1 MAEPVRVRRLTDQE
15 GQRLQQLVRRG
26 STNSVRYRRAMML
39 LASAGGNRV
48 PVIAQLVQ
56 ADEDTVRDV
65 IHRFNEIGLA
75 CLDPRWAGGRPRLLS
90 RDDEDFVVQTATTR
104 PTKLGQPFTHWSLRK
119 LVAYLRKVHGRVIR
133 IGREALRGLLARRG
147 VTFQRT
153 KTWKES
159 PDPDGETKLERIEE
173 VLDRFPDRVFAFD
186 EFGPLG
192 SRPTAGSG
200 WAERK
205 HPSRVPATYHRTH
218 GVRYFH
224 GCYSVGDDRLW
235 GVNRRKKG
243 AANTL
248 AALKSIRA
256 ARPDGAPI
264 YVIMDNLS
272 AHKGTDIGRWA
283 KKNKVELCF
292 TPTYASWANPIE
304 AHFGPLR
311 QFAIANSNH
320 PNRPCRPGP
329 CMPTCGGAM
338 PTPATATS
346 WPPNAEN
353 APGSAARR
361 ASAGADALSDPT
373 RGAYAVTVLTSCPG
387 TSTGSKRA
395 CR

>member
-1 MAEPVRVRRLTDQE
+1 M
-15 GQRLQQLVRRG
+15 
-26 STNSVRYRRAMML
+26 RYRRAMML

-65 IHRFNEIGLA
+65 IHRFNEIGLD

-90 RDDEDFVVQTATTR
+90 RDDEDFVVLAATTR
-104 PTKLGQPFTHWSLRK
+104 PTKLGQPFTRWSLRK
-119 LVAYLRKVHGRVIR
+119 LVAYLRKVDSRVIR
-133 IGREALRGLLARRG
+133 IGRETLRGLLARRG

-159 PDPDGETKLERIEE
+159 PAPDREVKLDRIEE

-186 EFGPLG
+186 EFGPFG
-192 SRPTAGSG
+192 IRPTAGLC

-205 HPSRVPATYHRTH
+205 HPDRVPATYRRTH

-224 GCYSVGDDRLW
+224 GCYSVGDDTLW
-235 GVNRRKKG
+235 GVNRLRKS

-272 AHKGTDIGRWA
+272 AHKGAALRRWA
-283 KKNKVELCF
+283 KKNKIELCF
-292 TPTYASWANPIE
+292 TPTYASWADPIE

-311 QFAIANSNH
+311 QFTIANSSH
-320 PNRPCRPGP
+320 PNHTVQTRALHAYLRWRNANARHHDVLAAERRERARIRSEKGIRWGGRP
-329 CMPTCGGAM
+329 
-338 PTPATATS
+338 
-346 WPPNAEN
+346 
-353 APGSAARR
+353 
-361 ASAGADALSDPT
+361 LK
-373 RGAYAVTVLTSCPG
+373 AV
-387 TSTGSKRA
+387 A
-395 CR
+395 

>member
-15 GQRLQQLVRRG
+15 GQRLQLIVRRG
-26 STNSVRYRRAMML
+26 STSSVRYRRAMML

-90 RDDEDFVVQTATTR
+90 TDDEDFVVQTATTR
-104 PTKLGQPFTHWSLRK
+104 PTKLGQPFTRWSLRK
-119 LVAYLRKVHGRVIR
+119 LATYLREVHGRTIR
-133 IGREALRGLLARRG
+133 IGREALRRLLARRG

-159 PDPDGETKLERIEE
+159 PAPDREAKLDRIEE
-173 VLDRFPDRVFAFD
+173 DLERFPDRVFAFG

-192 SRPTAGSG
+192 IQPTAGSG
-200 WAERK
+200 WANQGR
-205 HPSRVPATYHRTH
+205 PDRVPATYHRTH

-224 GCYSVGDDRLW
+224 GCYSVGSDTLW
-235 GVNRRKKG
+235 GINRRKKG
-243 AANTL
+243 AVNTL
-248 AALKSIRA
+248 AALKPIRA

-272 AHKGTDIGRWA
+272 AHKGSDIRRWA
-283 KKNKVELCF
+283 GMNKVELYF

-311 QFAIANSNH
+311 QFTIANSNYSNH
-320 PNRPCRPGP
+320 TVQTRALHAYLRWRNANARHRDVLAAERKERARIRSEKGIRWGGRPLK
-329 CMPTCGGAM
+329 
-338 PTPATATS
+338 TA
-346 WPPNAEN
+346 A
-353 APGSAARR
+353 
-361 ASAGADALSDPT
+361 
-373 RGAYAVTVLTSCPG
+373 
-387 TSTGSKRA
+387 
-395 CR
+395 

>member
-15 GQRLQQLVRRG
+15 GQKLQQIVRRG
-26 STNSVRYRRAMML
+26 STSTVRYRRAMML

-65 IHRFNEIGLA
+65 IHRFNEIGLT
-75 CLDPRWAGGRPRLLS
+75 CLDPQWAGGRPRLLKP
-90 RDDEDFVVQTATTR
+90 DDEDFVIKTATTR
-104 PTKLGQPFTHWSLRK
+104 PTKLGQPFTRWSIRK
-119 LVAYLRKVHGRVIR
+119 LAAYLRKVHGRVIR
-133 IGREALRGLLARRG
+133 IGREALRSLLARRG

-159 PDPDGETKLERIEE
+159 PDPEREAKLDRIEE
-173 VLDRFPDRVFAFD
+173 VLHRFPDRVFAFD

-192 SRPTAGSG
+192 IRPTMGSG
-200 WAERK
+200 WAASGHPER
-205 HPSRVPATYHRTH
+205 HPATYHRTH

-235 GVNRRKKG
+235 GVNHRKKG

-248 AALKSIRA
+248 TALKSIRA

-264 YVIMDNLS
+264 YVILDNLS
-272 AHKGTDIGRWA
+272 AHKGSSIRRWA

-311 QFAIANSNH
+311 QFTIANSNH
-320 PNRPCRPGP
+320 PNHTVQTRALHAYLRWRNANARHRDVLAAERKERARIRSEKGIRWGGRP
-329 CMPTCGGAM
+329 
-338 PTPATATS
+338 
-346 WPPNAEN
+346 
-353 APGSAARR
+353 AA
-361 ASAGADALSDPT
+361 AAA
-373 RGAYAVTVLTSCPG
+373 
-387 TSTGSKRA
+387 
-395 CR
+395 